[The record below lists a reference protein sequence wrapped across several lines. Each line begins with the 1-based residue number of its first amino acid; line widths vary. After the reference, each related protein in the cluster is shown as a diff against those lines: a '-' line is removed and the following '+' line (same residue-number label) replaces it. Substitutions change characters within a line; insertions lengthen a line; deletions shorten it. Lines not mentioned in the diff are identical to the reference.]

1 WLHDDVVYHL
11 LRTLIYLG
19 DDKTPVR
26 YADLDVRDFGDI
38 YEGLLGKRLVAETV
52 DGRTQYVLRSEK
64 GDKKASGSYFT
75 PDSIVDHVV
84 RKTLEPLLARAG
96 DDPEKVLA
104 LRIVDPAMGSG
115 HFLVKVVDVMAWH
128 LTMHCDPLDPDAP
141 NDNGPEEL
149 AYWRRKVVESCIYG
163 VDFNPMA
170 VELAKVA
177 LWLHT
182 AARGKPLSFLDHHLK
197 CGNSLVFA
205 RLAWLKE
212 PGLKAKKTR
221 KGIVWEPVAREET
234 KIERDEEEPKAS
246 TRKRKT
252 KTPNGQLRL
261 PFRIDTNLVSGIL

>member
-1 WLHDDVVYHL
+1 IRELALIFLYRLLFILKAEAQNLLPMLDERGARTRYAEYASTAAIFKAVQAIDEADRSATQNAFRMLQDLFALIDKGGQYDVPAYNGGLFDREKHAELDTLWLHDDVVYHL

-115 HFLVKVVDVMAWH
+115 HFLVKV
-128 LTMHCDPLDPDAP
+128 
-141 NDNGPEEL
+141 
-149 AYWRRKVVESCIYG
+149 
-163 VDFNPMA
+163 
-170 VELAKVA
+170 
-177 LWLHT
+177 
-182 AARGKPLSFLDHHLK
+182 
-197 CGNSLVFA
+197 
-205 RLAWLKE
+205 
-212 PGLKAKKTR
+212 
-221 KGIVWEPVAREET
+221 
-234 KIERDEEEPKAS
+234 
-246 TRKRKT
+246 
-252 KTPNGQLRL
+252 
-261 PFRIDTNLVSGIL
+261 